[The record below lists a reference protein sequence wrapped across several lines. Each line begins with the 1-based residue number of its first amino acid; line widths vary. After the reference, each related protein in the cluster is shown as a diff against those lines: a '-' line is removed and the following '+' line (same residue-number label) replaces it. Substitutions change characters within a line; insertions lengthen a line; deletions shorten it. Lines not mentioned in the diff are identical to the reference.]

1 MKFSKTLGAVA
12 LAFGLTTAFGA
23 ARAADLK
30 IGVVMPMSG
39 PFAAHGK
46 QIKHGID
53 LFLAEH
59 GDTVA
64 GRKVQIIIKDDT
76 GIAPAVAKR
85 QAHELLIKDKVDILE
100 IGRAS
105 CRES

>member
-1 MKFSKTLGAVA
+1 MKLSKTLGAVA

-59 GDTVA
+59 GDKSLA
-64 GRKVQIIIKDDT
+64 GRSRSSSRT
-76 GIAPAVAKR
+76 TPASPRRWPSAR
-85 QAHELLIKDKVDILE
+85 
-100 IGRAS
+100 RRN
-105 CRES
+105 C

>member
-1 MKFSKTLGAVA
+1 MKLSKTLGAVA

-53 LFLAEH
+53 LFLA
-59 GDTVA
+59 TRSLA
-64 GRKVQIIIKDDT
+64 GRSRSSSRT
-76 GIAPAVAKR
+76 TPASPRRWPSAR
-85 QAHELLIKDKVDILE
+85 
-100 IGRAS
+100 RRN
-105 CRES
+105 C